1 MAQPVTIRG
10 GKVRVLLGDE
20 TVTPVVYEAPCG
32 FTSRAL
38 TWTKALED
46 VSIPDCEFPDAVDW
60 LARDATSLSIS
71 ISAEGVLAEE
81 SKDTWFEAW
90 ENVESVPVR
99 IEIEWPSAT
108 DVITGRMHVESLEI
122 TAANGQRVT
131 LNVSMQSDGQ
141 MVRTSTP
148 TT

>member
-10 GKVRVLLGDE
+10 GKLRVLIGDE
-20 TVTPVVYEAPCG
+20 TVTPVVFTAPCG
-32 FTSRAL
+32 FTSRSV

-71 ISAEGVLAEE
+71 VSGEGVLAEE

-90 ENVESVPVR
+90 ESTESVPVR
-99 IEIEWPSAT
+99 LEIEWPTAT

-141 MVRTSTP
+141 MVRTTTP